1 MYLSKKKAHS
11 CSNIKLRIKVL
22 GFIHSQGRLGTS
34 QLFMSNS
41 TARLI
46 SIKERFGDNCEEHPR
61 SDCCSLRFCSREL
74 ARIKFG
80 YEN

>member
-46 SIKERFGDNCEEHPR
+46 SIKERFGDNCEVQCR
-61 SDCCSLRFCSREL
+61 TSQIRLML
-74 ARIKFG
+74 TKILQQG
-80 YEN
+80 IG